1 LILDKKQSDTFANN
15 WRESSGTTK
24 LFTKYGRDAYQHHH
38 LKHFQGMLRCYS
50 GGKKRHRSEDSKKG
64 GGKMKPVS
72 RGVVS
77 FIACVVLIVSFS
89 AAVSAG
95 NEVFVVSAGS
105 NGDAN
110 YMVSHGDGSFSSQEN
125 LLLMGDDGLHPMG
138 EGGIEFYSKG
148 NGMGDFDNDGDFDY
162 IMGDGFF
169 GGDIFLFEKI
179 GPGNQFA
186 SPVVVAV
193 WSTGYFPMDM
203 AVADFNEDGN
213 FDFVISYYSSFNC
226 GLYLGDGALG
236 FTGPSTD
243 SAADPLLLKDAAP
256 YLSAGVDA
264 ADFNND
270 GHADFV
276 IAPSTSGQSTDEP
289 FFVNL
294 GDGQGNFT
302 TLTFEGLKDPN
313 ANYVPYYGVAAADFN
328 SDGNVDIA
336 AAYYDYLDIYEGNGD
351 GTFKW
356 SASYEVDLNLSP
368 LDNYDF
374 NGDGNQDLVAANFGS
389 AGSGVAVLLGNGDGS
404 FAEPVIYGGGT
415 DGERNAVSAPPPPLE
430 LNKEPVAVVE
440 PMYLEVTVGEK
451 IVFDGSASYDDDG
464 QIVSYEWDFGD
475 GNINAGVVTALSL
488 SKTGRDT
495 DEVAPSHIY
504 YDAGKYTVMLKVTD
518 DKGATA
524 SVQAEVNALP
534 VGATIQFK
542 PDTLY
547 LKNKGKWIR
556 ATIRLPVDY
565 DAREI
570 DDPSV
575 CIVLDDGSRICAYSD
590 YGNGFL
596 AKIKKR
602 FYRTKKLLTVRFN
615 RQDLIQKIEIPSEN
629 TLLTVQGDI
638 LFNGAW
644 IEFEGSG
651 IIRALEGEKKEGFFR
666 KYWKRNIKRF
676 SKK

>member
-1 LILDKKQSDTFANN
+1 
-15 WRESSGTTK
+15 
-24 LFTKYGRDAYQHHH
+24 
-38 LKHFQGMLRCYS
+38 
-50 GGKKRHRSEDSKKG
+50 
-64 GGKMKPVS
+64 MKPVS
-72 RGVVS
+72 RGLIN
-77 FIACVVLIVSFS
+77 FIACVVLVISLSGV
-89 AAVSAG
+89 VSAG
-95 NEVFVVSAGS
+95 NEVFVVSAGR

-328 SDGNVDIA
+328 RDGNVDIA

-374 NGDGNQDLVAANFGS
+374 NGDGNQDLVAANFGL

-495 DEVAPSHIY
+495 DEVTPSHIY

-547 LKNKGKWIR
+547 LKNKGKSIR

-615 RQDLIQKIEIPSEN
+615 RQDLIQKIKIPSEN
-629 TLLTVQGDI
+629 ALLTVQGDI